1 MTFMTDQTPIQIN
14 PWDIALTAG
23 IGIDP
28 EALSHRIIQVLL
40 RSENNLIIANEDEE
54 LYVDLQLESGIAP
67 TDDFPVWVNVGVVNA
82 SDGWSQNG
90 LLLRYQAT
98 SWAYAQWLYWADGKL
113 YFDGGTGTF
122 KLVYYA
128 SDVDTLL
135 QQLRTYVDGELAKK
149 VDKVNTPNQ
158 IYATSSTGAQ
168 TSIDDKTT
176 AVYYIDGTEGNDS
189 NDWWELTP
197 YATWSAFTT
206 AHGSETNIIVRICN
220 IASTSIAITDVQ
232 GWTIERWGKGS
243 NQLTAFTNSWSD
255 HLILRGLNITTYA
268 ESWEAYYNLVEE
280 CTLWDM
286 TLNMTGNNQTIN
298 EVRKCETWHVTL
310 TSGKYLFTDTY
321 WGTKWNNDER
331 IITQNGGTL
340 VLSGCGGYG
349 IQRTSG
355 TVTVKDGTELTRVSW
370 LGDGT
375 YCLISSDSAGYVYLL
390 DGKSEDPIDLGGT
403 ASYTLGKFVFDKDNS
418 SLAGTNLDEVLTA
431 KQMVDTQTF
440 ESIVPD
446 STRQEDINKA
456 LDHQIWTIING
467 WYAPTGRDRGLVL
480 NAYTGELCYQLT
492 TVNVNNAGTG
502 YAPWDVLFL
511 DGVDP
516 DEVWLLGRC
525 IVDTVD
531 TNWEILTVIID
542 QKWAYTAD
550 QSQIWVNTST
560 NWAGTWATLNITT
573 TAGTGTTTASIWN
586 PIIWDVCTVLRNEM
600 TTNKGTWQFIYSDKN
615 GDGNNEWTPSRPITT
630 WELQWDNSTIKT
642 DNGII
647 SITQWVMDKINWA
660 VQTTTNQTVNGT
672 KTFTTSPVV
681 PSKNTD
687 AWNNPTTLATEAQV
701 YKKIDKVTG
710 GTLDNVASLTS
721 DGQVADS
728 GIAKANLE
736 LNTNKETWST
746 LTDSTTNYP
755 SSHTV
760 KEAIG
765 GSVNTKTFYLSST
778 SDTTTAQEAYD
789 WYVAGKNPIVV
800 LSDIVYVLWDTPTST
815 GIKFYS
821 HYKHDVWNSDTELSV
836 DYIKFAL
843 SSWTVTSVTKY
854 VWDQVKVLATN
865 VTWYVTPYTPTSD
878 WHPAT
883 KKYVDDHDTI
893 VSASQPT
900 GNHTEWELWYD
911 TTNDVLK
918 VYDGVSTWNPI
929 GNFNPW
935 AGTQWQILTHWAG
948 DTYSWE
954 NPPTTGIA
962 NDTTGTTTTVAKIR
976 AGTQAEYT
984 ALSTYDST
992 TIYYIF

>member
-1 MTFMTDQTPIQIN
+1 MTDQTPIGVN
-14 PWDIALTAG
+14 PWAIALTAG
-23 IGIDP
+23 TGIDP

-40 RSENNLIIANEDEE
+40 RSEDNLIIANDDEE
-54 LYVDLQLESGIAP
+54 LYVDLQLESWIAP
-67 TDDFPVWVNVGVVNA
+67 TDEFPIGVNVWVVNA
-82 SDGWSQNG
+82 SDGWSQNW
-90 LLLRYQAT
+90 LLLRYQTT

-135 QQLRTYVDGELAKK
+135 QQLRTYVDTELAKK
-149 VDKVNTPNQ
+149 VDKVNTANQ
-158 IYATSSTGAQ
+158 IYATTGTWAQ
-168 TSIDDKTT
+168 TTIDDKTT
-176 AVYYIDGTEGNDS
+176 AIYYIDGIDWNDS

-197 YATWSAFTT
+197 YKTWSAFMT
-206 AHGSETNIIVRICN
+206 AHGSETNILVKICN
-220 IASTSIAITDVQ
+220 IASTSIAITDTQ

-243 NQLTAFTNSWSD
+243 NQLTAFTNSGSD

-268 ESWEAYYNLVEE
+268 ESGEAYYNLVEE

-298 EVRKCETWHVTL
+298 EVRKCETWHITL
-310 TSGKYLFTDTY
+310 TSGKYLLTDTY

-349 IQRTSG
+349 IQRTAG
-355 TVTVKDGTELTRVSW
+355 TVTVKDGTELTRVAG

-390 DGKSEDPIDLGGT
+390 DGKSEDPINLWGT

-431 KQMVDTQTF
+431 KQLVDTQTF
-440 ESIVPD
+440 EAINPT

-456 LDHQIWTIING
+456 LDHQIHVIING

-480 NAYTGELCYQLT
+480 NAYTWELCYQLT
-492 TVNVNNAGTG
+492 TVSVNNAGTW

-516 DEVWLLGRC
+516 DEVRLLGRC
-525 IVDTVD
+525 IVKTVD
-531 TNWEILTVIID
+531 TNGEILTVMID
-542 QKWAYTAD
+542 QQWAYTAD

-560 NWAGTWATLNITT
+560 NWSGTWATLNITT
-573 TAGTGTTTASIWN
+573 TAGTGTTTSSIWN
-586 PIIWDVCTVLRNEM
+586 PIVWDVCTVLRNEM
-600 TTNKGTWQFIYSDKN
+600 TTNEWTWQFIYSDKD
-615 GDGNNEWTPSRPITT
+615 GDGNYEWTPSRPITT
-630 WELQWDNSTIKT
+630 GTLQWDNSSIKT

-681 PSKNTD
+681 PSKTSDATNTGT
-687 AWNNPTTLATEAQV
+687 ALATEAQV

-710 GTLDNVASLTS
+710 GTTDDLVSLTN

-728 GIAKANLE
+728 GIAKGTVE
-736 LNTNKETWST
+736 LNTNKETGST

-760 KEAIG
+760 KEAIASWTSG
-765 GSVNTKTFYLSST
+765 KQDALTLPSSVTSWNAVTWGADNKTLQDAGWAPVLTTGAQTINGTKTFWTSPTVPSKST
-778 SDTTTAQEAYD
+778 A
-789 WYVAGKNPIVV
+789 
-800 LSDIVYVLWDTPTST
+800 
-815 GIKFYS
+815 
-821 HYKHDVWNSDTELSV
+821 
-836 DYIKFAL
+836 
-843 SSWTVTSVTKY
+843 
-854 VWDQVKVLATN
+854 
-865 VTWYVTPYTPTSD
+865 
-878 WHPAT
+878 PA
-883 KKYVDDHDTI
+883 V
-893 VSASQPT
+893 
-900 GNHTEWELWYD
+900 
-911 TTNDVLK
+911 
-918 VYDGVSTWNPI
+918 
-929 GNFNPW
+929 
-935 AGTQWQILTHWAG
+935 
-948 DTYSWE
+948 
-954 NPPTTGIA
+954 A
-962 NDTTGTTTTVAKIR
+962 NDTVIATEAQVAWMVDD
-976 AGTQAEYT
+976 T
-984 ALSTYDST
+984 AYGSGWDGDST
-992 TIYYIF
+992 HAPSKNAVYDKINSMNEWICKIFTLTDLTSSSNLDIATDAYQRYLNWWEPIIDYNGRRHHLNRISTGAINFSATYVSNSIETPNDTYLYNYTLKFAISSWSIINIGEFKVNIGLVPSLPASPSNNTLYFI